1 MTDNDRVNLSA
12 YMAIEE
18 VHRARKIHPERFN
31 SLHEGYAI
39 LLEEVNELWDEIR
52 KKEPDQAHLR
62 HEAVQVAAMALR
74 FISELTMDL

>member
-1 MTDNDRVNLSA
+1 MTNNEQVNLAA

-18 VHRARKIHPERFN
+18 VYRARKIHPERFN

-39 LLEEVNELWDEIR
+39 LLEEVNELWDEVR
-52 KKEPDQAHLR
+52 KKESDPAHLR

-74 FISELTMDL
+74 FISELTMEL